1 MDPGLYRVFPP
12 YAIIRLHFNFLYTVQ
27 GNHVKLPDGFVV
39 LGRVA
44 CGYDDPALGN
54 WVITEGLTLEELK
67 HGRGQGLGDTVDL
80 VDEENAFFQPRFLH
94 FFIDGGH
101 DFTHGVFGDGFFL
114 TAKFHFR
121 DKGQTD
127 GALARVVGD
136 GVGHQAHAALSG
148 YLFHDLSLAD
158 TWRAQQQNRALAH
171 GGDDVVAVFIF

>member
-1 MDPGLYRVFPP
+1 MGGAGVQIGNHRRMDPGLYRVFPP
-12 YAIIRLHFNFLYTVQ
+12 YAIIRLHFNLLHTVQ

-114 TAKFHFR
+114 TAKFHF
-121 DKGQTD
+121 
-127 GALARVVGD
+127 
-136 GVGHQAHAALSG
+136 
-148 YLFHDLSLAD
+148 
-158 TWRAQQQNRALAH
+158 
-171 GGDDVVAVFIF
+171 